1 MDSSYQQY
9 GEVGGRTLT
18 CTWVVYTN
26 TYIHTNSNTHIRI
39 HTIATWYEPTS
50 HNGKNLYT
58 VQLALIYLFRCTLRC
73 NSVSHWHQ
81 IRWEKPTL
89 KTVSVRMSPLSPPP
103 RSSGSSAAPV
113 VPHKSPPLGN
123 ANFPHY
129 ARRTR
134 CIPQN
139 VKIPPVFPLTLFFF
153 LISTSLIYLPTF
165 TLHYTVV
172 GIYYLALPPPSS
184 IRQLIRSVC
193 VTSIF
198 PFSFPNR

>member
-9 GEVGGRTLT
+9 GEVGGHTLT

-50 HNGKNLYT
+50 HNGKILYT

-73 NSVSHWHQ
+73 NSVSHWLQ
-81 IRWEKPTL
+81 ILWEKPKL
-89 KTVSVRMSPLSPPP
+89 KTVSVRTSPPP
-103 RSSGSSAAPV
+103 RPSGSSAAPV

-139 VKIPPVFPLTLFFF
+139 VKIPPVFPLTLFFSSF
-153 LISTSLIYLPTF
+153 
-165 TLHYTVV
+165 
-172 GIYYLALPPPSS
+172 LPPSFIYPHSLY
-184 IRQLIRSVC
+184 IIQL
-193 VTSIF
+193 
-198 PFSFPNR
+198 